1 MDNKFKTRS
10 ERKNIEEEIKLN
22 QEKKEQE
29 LEKKREELKKILFED
44 SKKDK
49 IKSKKIDDSKPKIFK
64 KEIPIKPEVS
74 NKNETHKKPTFTNI
88 LLSLTFLLS
97 LILFIF
103 LIIDSTNRINQIY
116 EIINAFLIL
125 IITISFLISFKKSFF
140 KNKATATSITAIL
153 IIIAIVFNGLYLTN
167 IIKLPKQSYLPD
179 FEKKSLTETLKWT
192 EANNIKYDQTFE
204 YSDSTQKYNIINQNE
219 KPNTLTKNI
228 KNLNFIVSRGPDYDK
243 NVIITDM
250 SGWSID
256 EVMSLINKNYLNN
269 VSVVFEENTDVKKD
283 TLIKQSKTGSMKRS
297 DAIIFTVSL
306 GDKTKLTPIK
316 LKNLKNTPL
325 LDASVYLGRNGI
337 TYDLK
342 YEFSDTVLKGNVI
355 SASVKTGTTITKDD
369 KITLT
374 ISKGK
379 QVKVPELTNKKMS
392 EINKWMIEN
401 NIEITYSDKYDD
413 NIKSGRVISSNYKK
427 GDIIEE
433 GTNVSLIFSKGKLIM
448 PKFNNL
454 NDFKNWANE
463 YSVKYEIEED
473 FDNNI
478 AIGSIIKFSVEA
490 GKSIKADST
499 ITVYVSKG
507 KSIIVPDFTNKTKA
521 EAQKQCNNL
530 SITCTFTESYSKN
543 VTSGKVLSQSLKAG
557 SEMSQNDRVNI
568 VIATANQ
575 AKSTSTSSS
584 KTTTNTGGSSSS
596 NNNTT
601 CDKSNTVVVA
611 KQSSLYGTSV
621 QSTLKNYQKAYPG
634 IKFNPVKRASQ
645 IGTTGMLHPNMPNRF
660 TANYCDTYDL
670 IIIDNE

>member
-179 FEKKSLTETLKWT
+179 FEKKSLTKALKWT